1 MVRLRPWR
9 ISLIKRLIG
18 SRNQSGVGV
27 LAITAEFRHAR
38 AERERYGA
46 SAGSEL
52 LAAM

>member
-1 MVRLRPWR
+1 MRPWQF
-9 ISLIKRLIG
+9 SLIKRLIG

-27 LAITAEFRHAR
+27 DLAMTAEFRHAR